1 MRGDLMES
9 RNEKFVRL
17 AESRTNKVIKML
29 ESISNLSNT
38 KSYNYTDDQV
48 KQIFKAIDKQ
58 LFKTKASF
66 NKQRDK
72 STFKIK

>member
-1 MRGDLMES
+1 MES

-38 KSYNYTDDQV
+38 KSYNYSDNQV
-48 KQIFKAIDKQ
+48 RQIFKAIDKQ
-58 LFKTKASF
+58 LSKTKAAF
-66 NKQRDK
+66 NKQRDT

>member
-1 MRGDLMES
+1 MET

-17 AESRTNKVIKML
+17 AESRTNKVIKQL

-38 KSYNYTDDQV
+38 KSYSYTEDQV

-58 LFKTKASF
+58 VALTKASF
-66 NKQRDK
+66 NKK
-72 STFKIK
+72 KGVNSFKIK

>member
-1 MRGDLMES
+1 MES

-29 ESISNLSNT
+29 ETISNLSNT

-58 LFKTKASF
+58 LSKTKASF
-66 NKQRDK
+66 NRQRDN

>member
-1 MRGDLMES
+1 MES

-48 KQIFKAIDKQ
+48 KQIFRAIDKQ
-58 LFKTKASF
+58 LSKTKASF
-66 NKQRDK
+66 NRQRGK